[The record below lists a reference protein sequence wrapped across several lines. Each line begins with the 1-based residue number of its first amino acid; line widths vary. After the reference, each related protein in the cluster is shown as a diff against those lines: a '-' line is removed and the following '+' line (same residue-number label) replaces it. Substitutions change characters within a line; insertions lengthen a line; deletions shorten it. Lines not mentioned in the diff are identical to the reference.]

1 MTYSTIWCVLP
12 LICPRCHLTPQN
24 QQNNEDLPG
33 EDPPPER
40 HLLDDGTLAMVA
52 GSDTS
57 SSAITS
63 VFHCLLS
70 HPEAYAALQEEVD
83 RFYPQGEDVCNTAN
97 HREMHYLTA
106 VMYAR

>member
-1 MTYSTIWCVLP
+1 
-12 LICPRCHLTPQN
+12 
-24 QQNNEDLPG
+24 
-33 EDPPPER
+33 
-40 HLLDDGTLAMVA
+40 MVA

-70 HPEAYAALQEEVD
+70 HPEAYAALQDEVD

-106 VMYAR
+106 VMYASTPCIFSLDVF